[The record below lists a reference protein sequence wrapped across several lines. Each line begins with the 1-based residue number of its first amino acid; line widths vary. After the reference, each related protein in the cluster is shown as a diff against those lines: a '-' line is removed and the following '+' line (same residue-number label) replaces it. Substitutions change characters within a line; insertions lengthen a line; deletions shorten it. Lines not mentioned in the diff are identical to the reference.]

1 MARLKQVPVTD
12 RAEKIGVGMRRAYS
26 LRRVMVATALA
37 ASAVIVP
44 VATTVTPASAACT
57 WCAGGEYHSLTPA
70 RIFDTRTKPGVTPIN
85 DVAPLGAKPLSPS
98 NPTFDIQLL
107 GEGGVP
113 AEALDVLAVAVSIT
127 VVGPTKNGYLGAYA
141 TGSPSVNSVLN
152 FRTGQTMPNLAIVRP
167 GTNGKLTIVLNGDAV
182 GTADVLIDVFGW
194 WSTSTYAKTGT
205 VDDGDERGARL
216 ELPLTGSPG
225 RIVDTRSPSN
235 PLTAGT
241 QRDVTIR
248 GAVIKG
254 TGTVIV
260 EDTTDVIGVLVNVT
274 AVSPTSFGYVSVVP
288 ETPVSAPATSNL
300 NLAPGQTKANLVLV
314 PVGADG
320 KIHLYNSSGTTHLLV
335 DVMGVL
341 RMNRPESTRAGRVV
355 PLTSPYRVLDTRQ
368 PAFGN
373 VPLGP
378 GQAEDW
384 SFANFAAS
392 VNVGGVSVGN
402 QSALLG
408 NLTNAKLTRQYPS
421 VGVTPSY
428 LTVCPGT
435 CPLSGGGTPTYSNL
449 NTVEYGPVP
458 NLALVPYGAN
468 NTVRIFNERGYA
480 HYILDV
486 SAVVLAD

>member
-1 MARLKQVPVTD
+1 MKHAISFRGLV
-12 RAEKIGVGMRRAYS
+12 A
-26 LRRVMVATALA
+26 ATALA
-37 ASAVIVP
+37 VSAVVVP
-44 VATTVTPASAACT
+44 VAATATPVSAACT
-57 WCAGGEYHSLTPA
+57 WCAGGEYHALAPA
-70 RIFDTRTKPGVTPIN
+70 RIFDTRDKPGVTPIN
-85 DVAPLGAKPLSPS
+85 DVAPLGAKPLNPS

-113 AEALDVLAVAVSIT
+113 VASADVLAVAVSIT
-127 VVGPTKNGYLGAYA
+127 VVGPTQNGYLGAYA
-141 TGSPSVNSVLN
+141 SGSPSVNSVLN
-152 FRTGQTMPNLAIVRP
+152 FRTGQTVPNLAIVRP
-167 GTNGKLTIVLNGDAV
+167 GANGKLTIVLNGDAA

-194 WSTSTYAKTGT
+194 WSTSTYTAGT
-205 VDDGDERGARL
+205 VDDDTDERGARL
-216 ELPLTGSPG
+216 ELPATGSPG
-225 RIVDTRSPSN
+225 RIVDTRSPSS

-254 TGTVIV
+254 TATEIV
-260 EDTTDVIGVLVNVT
+260 PDSPDVIGVLVNVT

-288 ETPVSAPATSNL
+288 ETPVSAPTTSNL

-314 PVGADG
+314 PVGDDG
-320 KIHLYNSSGTTHLLV
+320 KIHLYNSSGSTHLLV

-341 RMNRPESTRAGRVV
+341 RVGRAESTRAGRVV

-368 PAFGN
+368 AAFGA

-392 VNVGGVSVGN
+392 VNVGGISVGN

-408 NLTNAKLTRQYPS
+408 NLTNAKLTRQYPN

-428 LTVCPGT
+428 LTACPGP
-435 CPLSGGGTPTYSNL
+435 CPVGSGGSPTYSNV

-458 NLALVPYGAN
+458 NLTLVPYGTNYA
-468 NTVRIFNERGYA
+468 VRIFNERGYA

>member
-1 MARLKQVPVTD
+1 MK
-12 RAEKIGVGMRRAYS
+12 RANS
-26 LRRVMVATALA
+26 FRRVMVLAALA
-37 ASAVIVP
+37 VSAVVVP
-44 VATTVTPASAACT
+44 VASTVTPASAACT
-57 WCAGGEYHSLTPA
+57 WCAGGEYHKLTPT
-70 RIFDTRTKPGVTPIN
+70 RIFDTRTKPGVTPVN
-85 DVAPLGAKPLSPS
+85 DVAPFGAKPLSPS

-107 GEGGVP
+107 GLGQVP
-113 AEALDVLAVAVSIT
+113 PSAGDVLAVAVSIT
-127 VVGPTKNGYLGAYA
+127 VVGPTRNGYLGAYA
-141 TGSPSVNSVLN
+141 SGSPSVNSVLN
-152 FRTGQTMPNLAIVRP
+152 FRTGQTVPNLAIVRP
-167 GTNGKLTIVLNGDAV
+167 GPNGKLTIVLNGDGV
-182 GTADVLIDVFGW
+182 GTTDVLVDVFGW

-216 ELPLTGSPG
+216 ELPATGSPG
-225 RIVDTRSPSN
+225 RIVDTRSPSA
-235 PLTAGT
+235 PFTAGSS
-241 QRDVTIR
+241 REITIR
-248 GAVIKG
+248 GAVVKG

-260 EDTTDVIGVLVNVT
+260 PNEQDVVGVLLNVT

-288 ETPVSAPATSNL
+288 DAPGGTAPATSNL

-341 RMNRPESTRAGRVV
+341 REGRAETSRAGRVV

-368 PAFGN
+368 ASFGA

-402 QSALLG
+402 QGALIG

-428 LTVCPGT
+428 LTVCPGA

-449 NTVEYGPVP
+449 NSVEYGPVP
-458 NLALVPYGAN
+458 NLTLVPYSSDAN
-468 NTVRIFNERGYA
+468 YSVRIFNERGYA